1 MALIFPC
8 PNSGALRAGWTAV
21 GLVLSILGALP
32 AGADS
37 SMNDQT
43 NADSSPIHT
52 VYFGFGDDSVS
63 PSERQKLDHAAE
75 SLRAGDGPLVVRG
88 FTDSIGFQAYNDDLA
103 RRRSDAVRKALV
115 AQGISAARIETA
127 WTGRSDYVGDNRKEA
142 TRRLNRR
149 VEIRPAARQLKV
161 VGPDLPHPADEH
173 PALSEKDHP
182 RVGRYSQ
189 LAPVPRPGQANPL
202 QTIISL
208 IFPGQIRTVGAALN
222 HVLARSGWA
231 LAPTQASDPTIPY
244 LMSLPL
250 PESQRSLGPI
260 ALFDALAVL
269 CGEAYVIVV
278 DPVNR
283 LVSCELRAPYASLAR
298 VEEGVPTPYDNPKA
312 GH

>member
-1 MALIFPC
+1 MA
-8 PNSGALRAGWTAV
+8 GAEELELNRETVNFIIDKAREFQVSEGMSSEGDTASPADGWSSAGTDEGGPGRAELRA
-21 GLVLSILGALP
+21 
-32 AGADS
+32 
-37 SMNDQT
+37 
-43 NADSSPIHT
+43 T
-52 VYFGFGDDSVS
+52 V
-63 PSERQKLDHAAE
+63 
-75 SLRAGDGPLVVRG
+75 
-88 FTDSIGFQAYNDDLA
+88 DDLEP
-103 RRRSDAVRKALV
+103 DQQVALV
-115 AQGISAARIETA
+115 ALMWI
-127 WTGRSDYVGDNRKEA
+127 GRGDYVGDNRKEA

-149 VEIRPAARQLKV
+149 VEIRPAPRQLQV

-173 PALSEKDHP
+173 LALSSKDRL

-189 LAPVPRPGQANPL
+189 LAAVPRPGQANPL

-244 LMSLPL
+244 LMSLQL

-269 CGEAYVIVV
+269 CGEAFVIVV

-283 LVSCELRAPYASLAR
+283 LVSCELRAPYSRLAR
-298 VEEGVPTPYDNPKA
+298 AEEGVPAPYDNPKA

>member
-1 MALIFPC
+1 MALISPC
-8 PNSGALRAGWTAV
+8 PNSGSLRAGWTAV
-21 GLVLSILGALP
+21 GLVLSILGVLP
-32 AGADS
+32 AGADNF
-37 SMNDQT
+37 MNDQ
-43 NADSSPIHT
+43 NKADHQSIHT

-63 PSERQKLDHAAE
+63 PSERQRLDQAIELLGTDNA
-75 SLRAGDGPLVVRG
+75 PLMVHG

-103 RRRSDAVRKALV
+103 RRRSEAVRNSLV
-115 AQGISAARIETA
+115 AQGIAAARIETA
-127 WTGRSDYVGDNRKEA
+127 WTGRSDYVGDNRKEV

-149 VEIRPAARQLKV
+149 VEIRPAARQLQV
-161 VGPDLPHPADEH
+161 VGPDLSHAVDEH
-173 PALSEKDHP
+173 LAQSSKDRL
-182 RVGRYSQ
+182 RVGRYSM

-202 QTIISL
+202 QSIISL
-208 IFPGQIRTVGAALN
+208 IFPSQISTVGAALN

-269 CGEAYVIVV
+269 CGDAYVIVV

-283 LVSCELRAPYASLAR
+283 LVSCELRAPYSSLAR
-298 VEEGVPTPYDNPKA
+298 VEENVPTPHDNPKA
-312 GH
+312 GR

>member
-1 MALIFPC
+1 M
-8 PNSGALRAGWTAV
+8 AV
-21 GLVLSILGALP
+21 GFVLFTLGALP

-43 NADSSPIHT
+43 KADNPPIHT

-63 PSERQKLDHAAE
+63 SAE
-75 SLRAGDGPLVVRG
+75 QQRIDQAVELLSTDNGPLVVRG
-88 FTDSIGFQAYNDDLA
+88 FTDSIGLQAYNDDLA
-103 RRRSDAVRKALV
+103 QRRSEAVRKALV
-115 AQGISAARIETA
+115 AQGIAAARIETA
-127 WTGRSDYVGDNRKEA
+127 WTGRSDYVADNRKEA

-149 VEIRPAARQLKV
+149 VEIRPAARQLQV
-161 VGPDLPHPADEH
+161 VGPDLPHPADEYL
-173 PALSEKDHP
+173 ALSAKDRL

-189 LAPVPRPGQANPL
+189 LTPIPRPGQANPL
-202 QTIISL
+202 QTIVSL

-222 HVLARSGWA
+222 HVLARSGWT
-231 LAPTQASDPTIPY
+231 LAPTHASDPTIPH
-244 LMSLPL
+244 LLNLPL

-283 LVSCELRAPYASLAR
+283 LVSCELRAPYSSLSR
-298 VEEGVPTPYDNPKA
+298 VEEGVPAPYADPKA
-312 GH
+312 DH

>member
-1 MALIFPC
+1 MALISPC
-8 PNSGALRAGWTAV
+8 PNSGSLRAGWTTV

-37 SMNDQT
+37 FMNDQIK
-43 NADSSPIHT
+43 ADQQSIHT

-63 PSERQKLDHAAE
+63 PAERQRLD
-75 SLRAGDGPLVVRG
+75 RAIELLSTDNAPLTVHG
-88 FTDSIGFQAYNDDLA
+88 FTDGIGFQAYNDDLA
-103 RRRSDAVRKALV
+103 RRRSEAVRNALV
-115 AQGISAARIETA
+115 AQGIVATRIGTA

-149 VEIRPAARQLKV
+149 VEIQPMASQLEV
-161 VGPDLPHPADEH
+161 VGPDLPHQSDRNL
-173 PALSEKDHP
+173 ALSTKDRL

-189 LAPVPRPGQANPL
+189 LASVPKPGQANPL

-208 IFPGQIRTVGAALN
+208 FFPSQIRTVGAALN

-231 LAPTQASDPTIPY
+231 LASTQASDPTIPD

-260 ALFDALAVL
+260 ALFDALAIL

-283 LVSCELRAPYASLAR
+283 LVSCELRAPYSSLAR
-298 VEEGVPTPYDNPKA
+298 VEERTTTPSNNPKA
-312 GH
+312 DH

>member
-1 MALIFPC
+1 MALISPC
-8 PNSGALRAGWTAV
+8 PKSGSLRAGWTAA

-32 AGADS
+32 AGAGS
-37 SMNDQT
+37 LMNDQT
-43 NADSSPIHT
+43 KADNPPIHT

-63 PSERQKLDHAAE
+63 PSERQRLDQATELLSTDNA
-75 SLRAGDGPLVVRG
+75 PLMVHG

-103 RRRSDAVRKALV
+103 RRRSEAVRNALV
-115 AQGISAARIETA
+115 AQGIAAARIETA
-127 WTGRSDYVGDNRKEA
+127 WIGRSGYVGDNHKEA

-149 VEIRPAARQLKV
+149 VEIRPAPRQLQV

-173 PALSEKDHP
+173 LTLSAKDRL

-208 IFPGQIRTVGAALN
+208 TFPSQIRTVGAALN
-222 HVLARSGWA
+222 HLLARSGWA
-231 LAPTQASDPTIPY
+231 LASTQASDPTIPH

-269 CGEAYVIVV
+269 CGEAYVVVV

-283 LVSCELRAPYASLAR
+283 LVSCELHAPYSRLAR
-298 VEEGVPTPYDNPKA
+298 VEDGVPVAYDNPKA
-312 GH
+312 DH

>member
-1 MALIFPC
+1 MALISPC
-8 PNSGALRAGWTAV
+8 PGTGAPRAAWKAV

-37 SMNDQT
+37 FMNDQT
-43 NADSSPIHT
+43 KADDRPIHT
-52 VYFGFGDDSVS
+52 VYFGFGDDTVS
-63 PSERQKLDHAAE
+63 PSEAQRLAQAVDV
-75 SLRAGDGPLVVRG
+75 LRSDNAPLQVRG

-103 RRRSDAVRKALV
+103 RRRSEAVRTALV
-115 AQGISAARIETA
+115 TQGIAAGRIETA
-127 WTGRSDYVGDNRKEA
+127 WTGRSDYVGDNRREA

-149 VEIRPAARQLKV
+149 VEIRPAAHRLQVLA
-161 VGPDLPHPADEH
+161 PDRPKPVNEHAPLPA
-173 PALSEKDHP
+173 KDP
-182 RVGRYSQ
+182 LRVGRYSQ

-202 QTIISL
+202 QSIVTL
-208 IFPGQIRTVGAALN
+208 TFPGQIRTVGAALN

-231 LAPTQASDPTIPY
+231 LAPRYASDPTIPH

-269 CGEAYVIVV
+269 CGEAYLIVV
-278 DPVNR
+278 DPVSR
-283 LVSCELRAPYASLAR
+283 LVSCELRTSFSALAR
-298 VEEGVPTPYDNPKA
+298 VEEGAPAPYEVPKD

>member
-1 MALIFPC
+1 MALISPC
-8 PNSGALRAGWTAV
+8 PDSGSLRSSWTAV
-21 GLVLSILGALP
+21 GLVLSILGVLP
-32 AGADS
+32 AGADNF
-37 SMNDQT
+37 MNDQSK
-43 NADSSPIHT
+43 ADQQSIHT

-63 PSERQKLDHAAE
+63 PSERQRLDQAVE
-75 SLRAGDGPLVVRG
+75 LLSSDNVSLVVRG

-103 RRRSDAVRKALV
+103 RRRSEAVREALV
-115 AQGISAARIETA
+115 AQGIAAARIETA
-127 WTGRSDYVGDNRKEA
+127 WTGRSDYVGDNHKEV

-149 VEIRPAARQLKV
+149 VEIRPAARQLQV
-161 VGPDLPHPADEH
+161 VGPELPHPADGH
-173 PALSEKDHP
+173 PTLSAKDRL

-189 LAPVPRPGQANPL
+189 LAPVPKPGQANPL

-208 IFPGQIRTVGAALN
+208 IFPDQIHTVGAALN
-222 HVLARSGWA
+222 HVLARSGWS
-231 LAPTQASDPTIPY
+231 LATTQASDPTVPY

-283 LVSCELRAPYASLAR
+283 LVSCELRAPYSRLAR
-298 VEEGVPTPYDNPKA
+298 VEDDVPASYDNPKA

>member
-1 MALIFPC
+1 MALISPC
-8 PNSGALRAGWTAV
+8 PNYGAPRAGWTAV
-21 GLVLSILGALP
+21 GLVLSILSALP
-32 AGADS
+32 AGANNF
-37 SMNDQT
+37 MNDQIKA
-43 NADSSPIHT
+43 NQQSIHT

-63 PSERQKLDHAAE
+63 PSERQRLDQAIGLL
-75 SLRAGDGPLVVRG
+75 STDNVPLMVHG

-103 RRRSDAVRKALV
+103 RRRSEAVRNALV
-115 AQGISAARIETA
+115 AQGIAATRIETA
-127 WTGRSDYVGDNRKEA
+127 WTGRSDYVGDNGKEA

-149 VEIRPAARQLKV
+149 VEIRPVASQLKIM
-161 VGPDLPHPADEH
+161 GPGLPHESVEH
-173 PALSEKDHP
+173 LALSAKDRL

-189 LAPVPRPGQANPL
+189 LASVPKPGQANPL

-222 HVLARSGWA
+222 HILARSGWA

-260 ALFDALAVL
+260 ALFDALALL

-283 LVSCELRAPYASLAR
+283 LVSCELRAPYSRLAR
-298 VEEGVPTPYDNPKA
+298 VEEGATMPHNNPKA